1 MVGSQKILLVEDNLE
16 LRTIYEHYLRRR
28 GYDITSATDGEEA
41 LQMAKELHPGLIFLD
56 IMMPKIDG
64 LKVLKLLRHDEIYGC
79 TKAKIVLL
87 TNLGDA
93 SRVDPKVQKDMDG
106 YVIKAEIELSDLID
120 IIKSFEGEP
129 EENKNTSE

>member
-1 MVGSQKILLVEDNLE
+1 MVGSRKILLVEDNLE

-28 GYDITSATDGEEA
+28 GYDIASAVDGKEG
-41 LQMAKELHPGLIFLD
+41 LSMAKQLRPGLIFLD

-64 LKVLKLLRHDEIYGC
+64 LKLLKMLRHDEEYGC
-79 TKAKIVLL
+79 TKSKIVLL

-93 SRVDPKVQKDMDG
+93 SRVDPKIQKDMDG

-120 IIKSFEGEP
+120 IIKSFEGP
-129 EENKNTSE
+129 EENKSTSE

>member
-1 MVGSQKILLVEDNLE
+1 VVGSQKILLVEDNLE
-16 LRTIYEHYLRRR
+16 LRTIYEQYLRRR
-28 GYDITSATDGEEA
+28 GYDIISAADGEEG
-41 LQMAKELHPGLIFLD
+41 LKLAKELHPGLIFLD

-64 LKVLKLLRHDEIYGC
+64 LKVLKLLRHDASYGC

-93 SRVDPKVQKDMDG
+93 SRVDPKIQKDMDG

-120 IIKSFEGEP
+120 IIKSFEEMLDT
-129 EENKNTSE
+129 KNTSE

>member
-1 MVGSQKILLVEDNLE
+1 VVGSRKILLVEDNLE

-28 GYDITSATDGEEA
+28 GYDIASAVDGKEG
-41 LQMAKELHPGLIFLD
+41 LSMAKQLRPGLIFLD

-64 LKVLKLLRHDEIYGC
+64 LKLLKMLRHDEEYGC
-79 TKAKIVLL
+79 TKSKIVLL

-93 SRVDPKVQKDMDG
+93 SRVDPKIQKDMDG

-120 IIKSFEGEP
+120 IIKSFEGP
-129 EENKNTSE
+129 EENKSTSE

>member
-16 LRTIYEHYLRRR
+16 LRTIYEQYLRRR
-28 GYDITSATDGEEA
+28 GYDIISAVDGEEG
-41 LQMAKELHPGLIFLD
+41 LELAKETHPGLIFLD
-56 IMMPKIDG
+56 IMMPKVDG
-64 LKVLKLLRHDEIYGC
+64 LKVLKMLRHDETYGC
-79 TKAKIVLL
+79 TKSKIVLL

-120 IIKSFEGEP
+120 IIKSFESEP
-129 EENKNTSE
+129 EN

>member
-16 LRTIYEHYLRRR
+16 LRGIYEQYLKRR
-28 GYDITSATDGEEA
+28 GYDIVSASDGEEG
-41 LQMAKELHPGLIFLD
+41 LQMAKEVKPGLIFLD

-64 LKVLKLLRHDEIYGC
+64 LKVLKMLRHDEAYGC
-79 TKAKIVLL
+79 TRSKIVLL

-106 YVIKAEIELSDLID
+106 YVIKAEINLPDLIE
-120 IIKSFEGEP
+120 IIKSFE
-129 EENKNTSE
+129 